1 MESNRFNPRQT
12 LLAALVA
19 AACCTSAQAASKVS
33 WEDILNDDKTTQ
45 DVLSYGL
52 GLKAQRYSPLA
63 KINTKNVEHLV
74 PAWSFSFGGEK
85 QRGQEAQAL
94 VHDGVIYV
102 TASYSRIYAVDAR
115 SGKRLWEYEA
125 RLPDDIRPCCDVINR
140 GAAIYGD
147 KVYFGTLDA
156 AIVALDKNTGKVV
169 WRKKFGG
176 MDVSEAK
183 RLRQLE
189 DENRR
194 LKHLVADL
202 TLDKQALTAA
212 LGKKW

>member
-1 MESNRFNPRQT
+1 
-12 LLAALVA
+12 
-19 AACCTSAQAASKVS
+19 
-33 WEDILNDDKTTQ
+33 
-45 DVLSYGL
+45 VLSYGL
-52 GLKAQRYSPLA
+52 GLKAQRFSPLA

-115 SGKRLWEYEA
+115 TGKRLWEYEA

-156 AIVALDKNTGKVV
+156 SIVALTRTPARSSG
-169 WRKKFGG
+169 
-176 MDVSEAK
+176 
-183 RLRQLE
+183 
-189 DENRR
+189 RR
-194 LKHLVADL
+194 SSA
-202 TLDKQALTAA
+202 TTRSATR
-212 LGKKW
+212 